1 MDYRTVA
8 FYLAILFIIGSIAEI
23 HVRMKGIGERIEKIK
38 GVVVTKKPKLG
49 PPIVFLVF
57 SIGLAAMT
65 FPR

>member
-8 FYLAILFIIGSIAEI
+8 FYLALLFIVGSIAEI
-23 HVRMKGIGERIEKIK
+23 HVRLKGIGERTEKIK
-38 GVVVTKKPKLG
+38 GVAVIKKPKLG

-57 SIGLAAMT
+57 SIVLAAMT